1 MNKKW
6 TLLSGLIASVVMAGA
21 AGVAQAADWK
31 PTKPIELIAPAGPG
45 GGWDLLAR
53 SMQKALTEE
62 KLVDQPVLV
71 TNKPGGGGASGWNYL
86 KSKSGQGEFLAMT
99 SALVLQNNLL
109 GKSDLTYKDF
119 FPLANLM
126 TEWEVVAVKADAPW
140 KDGKEFFEALKK
152 DPANMHIGVGPAL
165 GNNDHI
171 QFLALAKRYGADPA
185 DDVRFRVIADHVR
198 SGLMLMTDGVTPGNE
213 ARGYVLRRLLRRAAR
228 HGKLLG
234 VNDPFLYEVC
244 DTVIHE
250 NEGHYPELRERQDY
264 ITKVIRTEEENFAK
278 TIDGGMK
285 IFTELLNAHKEKGE
299 TVFSGADA
307 FKLYDTYGFP
317 IDLTLEMA
325 QEQGLGVDEATFRNL
340 MAFICDNMNNLTT
353 TSMIPW
359 DAT

>member
-171 QFLALAKRYGADPA
+171 QFLALAKRYGADPKA
-185 DDVRFRVIADHVR
+185 VKFVVYPN
-198 SGLMLMTDGVTPGNE
+198 T
-213 ARGYVLRRLLRRAAR
+213 AAEQIPA
-228 HGKLLG
+228 LLG
-234 VNDPFLYEVC
+234 GHIKAITISLGEVMEQ
-244 DTVIHE
+244 VKI
-250 NEGHYPELRERQDY
+250 G
-264 ITKVIRTEEENFAK
+264 KIRLVGVSSDKRVPAVSNSPTWK
-278 TIDGGMK
+278 
-285 IFTELLNAHKEKGE
+285 
-299 TVFSGADA
+299 
-307 FKLYDTYGFP
+307 
-317 IDLTLEMA
+317 
-325 QEQGLGVDEATFRNL
+325 EQGVDFIYPHWRGVIGAPGLSAEQKKFWDDTMAKMVKTPTWKKAMQNL
-340 MAFICDNMNNLTT
+340 EWEEFYQNSAEHTKFLEGMNKEMQENLKTVGL
-353 TSMIPW
+353 IK
-359 DAT
+359 

>member
-53 SMQKALTEE
+53 TMQKALTEE

-109 GKSDLTYKDF
+109 GKSPLTYKDF

-171 QFLALAKRYGADPA
+171 QFLALAKRYGADPKA
-185 DDVRFRVIADHVR
+185 VKFVVYPN
-198 SGLMLMTDGVTPGNE
+198 T
-213 ARGYVLRRLLRRAAR
+213 AA
-228 HGKLLG
+228 
-234 VNDPFLYEVC
+234 
-244 DTVIHE
+244 
-250 NEGHYPELRERQDY
+250 
-264 ITKVIRTEEENFAK
+264 
-278 TIDGGMK
+278 
-285 IFTELLNAHKEKGE
+285 
-299 TVFSGADA
+299 
-307 FKLYDTYGFP
+307 
-317 IDLTLEMA
+317 
-325 QEQGLGVDEATFRNL
+325 
-340 MAFICDNMNNLTT
+340 
-353 TSMIPW
+353 
-359 DAT
+359 